1 MSFLLIESLL
11 SSFPQLAKLN
21 RKEGELRTLAV
32 LEMHAQRWER
42 TSAVEEFGWRAAQAV
57 ETLVVAR

>member
-1 MSFLLIESLL
+1 MSLLLIESLL

-42 TSAVEEFGWRAAQAV
+42 RRWKSSVGEQR
-57 ETLVVAR
+57 